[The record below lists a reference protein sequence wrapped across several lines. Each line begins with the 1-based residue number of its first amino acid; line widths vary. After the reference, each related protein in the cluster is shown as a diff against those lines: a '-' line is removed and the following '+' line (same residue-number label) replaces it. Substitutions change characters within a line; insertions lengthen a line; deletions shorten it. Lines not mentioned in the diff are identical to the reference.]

1 MENVLDKCL
10 TPTCEMIM
18 NIMEI
23 ENALINTNH
32 PDFVGSA
39 DSLLNLFKEENESLG
54 SNEEQKTYSLFN
66 RVKKDQQDSLEDFQI
81 EGESEEPKIKAEDK
95 QKNNLTQSQLQ
106 LEVDNQE
113 LKNSMFQNVFGYQSQ
128 DLVQPKRNRTDTT
141 SKTGG
146 ISVFGGYE
154 FSQPDKSNLPG
165 VVLPDVPVTMRA
177 AENQESARV
186 VMETRVIQNL
196 IHSYFQIVKTNIS
209 DLVPKTVMAFLINE
223 SRKIAQS
230 ELVSQ
235 IYKSGNIETLLVE
248 DPMIVQNR
256 INCRKVLLALR

>member
-1 MENVLDKCL
+1 
-10 TPTCEMIM
+10 M

-66 RVKKDQQDSLEDFQI
+66 RVKKDQSDSLEDFQI
-81 EGESEEPKIKAEDK
+81 EGESDEPKIKAEDK

-128 DLVQPKRNRTDTT
+128 DLV
-141 SKTGG
+141 
-146 ISVFGGYE
+146 
-154 FSQPDKSNLPG
+154 
-165 VVLPDVPVTMRA
+165 
-177 AENQESARV
+177 
-186 VMETRVIQNL
+186 
-196 IHSYFQIVKTNIS
+196 
-209 DLVPKTVMAFLINE
+209 
-223 SRKIAQS
+223 
-230 ELVSQ
+230 
-235 IYKSGNIETLLVE
+235 
-248 DPMIVQNR
+248 
-256 INCRKVLLALR
+256 